1 MAAGRII
8 AIMIAG
14 AALGAQAAP
23 SAFDLAGRFVTRHA
37 NGDVSGARF
46 TTTDE
51 VLIVPADRESAYL
64 EMGLTFFNGHECSIG
79 GMARME
85 GSRLVLR
92 DSDAQGFDGTPCRL
106 EVWRDGNRL
115 RWDDGEGTCRSN
127 CGARGGFQG
136 GEMRW
141 SARRAV
147 PADEQ
152 QRILTDARRP
162 RDP

>member
-1 MAAGRII
+1 MAAGRIVAI
-8 AIMIAG
+8 AVAG
-14 AALGAQAAP
+14 AMLGAQAAP
-23 SAFDLAGRFVTRHA
+23 SAYDLAGRFVTRHA

-51 VLIVPADRESAYL
+51 VVIVPADRSTAYVSF
-64 EMGLTFFNGHECSIG
+64 GLTFFNGHECSIG

-92 DSDAQGFDGTPCRL
+92 DPDAQGFDGAPCRL
-106 EVWRDGNRL
+106 QIWRQGSRL
-115 RWDDGEGTCRSN
+115 RWDDGEGSCQST
-127 CGARGGFQG
+127 CGARGGYHDG
-136 GEMRW
+136 GMRW
-141 SARRAV
+141 SARRAI
-147 PADEQ
+147 PRAEQ